1 MPAESPTKWQAQA
14 YRFGIRRLESAVSD
28 GDALLRADRVRR
40 RLNISIMISFII
52 AIIVLGAFTV
62 YGFVNPAPKIGAAAV
77 VIDTDTG
84 GAYVSRG
91 GRLYPAMN
99 LASALL
105 AAGRGQNGNGAV
117 STASVNSAAI
127 ATEPRGPLLGIPGA
141 PNVLPDTAHLAKPSW
156 TVCDTTTSDSSLPP
170 NSPPKLQTT
179 ALLGTAPPAPGSN
192 LGLDYAMFVT
202 ADKGKTTYL
211 IWNGTRSLISLAD
224 SSVRQAFRLSANVTA
239 RPISTALLDLI
250 PEGPHFTVPV
260 INGVGTQP
268 AWAKALGVHIGDVFA
283 LRRADGGNTLEVA
296 LQSGV
301 QPIQPLLGDLIRAQY
316 DQTKAIPLVPPKA
329 LSSTPQVKQINTE
342 LYPPRAPRIINYPVD
357 PVSCVYRVANNPT
370 AAVFA
375 LTAVPVPEGGKPVT
389 VTRPGPSTVDA
400 VYLKPGSGAV
410 LATATPGQNS
420 GNRPLY
426 LVTDDGVAYPVANS
440 GALGYLGLNVKPGL
454 STPELINLLPKG
466 PTLDPETAVHFYPL
480 SGATAR
486 GLPAPS
492 SSSASP
498 AS

>member
-14 YRFGIRRLESAVSD
+14 YRFGIRRLESAVAD

-40 RLNISIMISFII
+40 RLNISIIISFII
-52 AIIVLGAFTV
+52 AVLVLGAFTV

-84 GAYVSRG
+84 GVYVSRG

-99 LASALL
+99 LSSALL

-117 STASVNSAAI
+117 SRSSVNSAAI

-141 PNVLPDTAHLAKPSW
+141 PNVLPDAAHLAQPRW
-156 TVCDTTTSDSSLPP
+156 TVCDTTTSDRALPP
-170 NSPPKLQTT
+170 NSPPRLQTT
-179 ALLGTAPPAPGSN
+179 ALLGTPAPPPGSN
-192 LGLDYAMFVT
+192 LGVAYAMFVS

-211 IWNGTRSLISLAD
+211 VWNGTRSLISLSD
-224 SSVRQAFRLSANVTA
+224 SSVRQAFRLSANVSA

-250 PEGPHFTVPV
+250 PEAPRFAVPV

-268 AWAKALGVHIGDVFA
+268 AWAQALGVHIGDVFA
-283 LRRADGGNTLEVA
+283 LRRADGGRTLEVA

-316 DQTKAIPLVPPKA
+316 DQTKGIPLVPPKA
-329 LSSTPQVKQINTE
+329 LSNAPKVNQLNTE
-342 LYPPRAPRIINYPVD
+342 RYPPRAPRIVNYPVE

-370 AAVFA
+370 VAVFA
-375 LTAVPVPEGGKPVT
+375 LTAVPVPAGGKPVT
-389 VTRPGPSTVDA
+389 VTRPGPNTVDA
-400 VYLKPGSGAV
+400 VYMRPGSGEV
-410 LATATPGQNS
+410 VATATPGQNS
-420 GNRPLY
+420 GDRALY
-426 LVTDDGVAYPVANS
+426 VVTDDGVAYPVAS
-440 GALGYLGLNVKPGL
+440 ATALGYLGLNVKRRL
-454 STPELINLLPKG
+454 SAPELINLLPKG
-466 PTLDPETAVHFYPL
+466 PTLDPDTAVHFYPQTG
-480 SGATAR
+480 STAR
-486 GLPAPS
+486 GLPGPS
-492 SSSASP
+492 STSASP